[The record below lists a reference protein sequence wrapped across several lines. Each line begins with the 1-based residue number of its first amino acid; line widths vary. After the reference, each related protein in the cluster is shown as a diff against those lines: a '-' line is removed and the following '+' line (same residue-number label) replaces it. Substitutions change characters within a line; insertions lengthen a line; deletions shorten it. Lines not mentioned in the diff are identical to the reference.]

1 MRFNSVVCLTLFAAS
16 VNLAQV
22 DSIVLNDG
30 GFLRF
35 RLYAPKKTALRS
47 TVVRKDA
54 RETLPSNLTDYE
66 TSHRG
71 GARVDLVMHDGNK
84 FFGDLLSVSDTAV
97 MVYVYKD
104 FSYTPTERIQSGPY
118 MFRFVD
124 IDRLVLNGKSR
135 VLEGM
140 FIGLVGGFLG
150 GTIMNRVIDDQ
161 KADGSSLTPAFAGG
175 IGLIAGTGAGMLMS
189 KRDLTIEIF
198 SDSNVAMLKSLA
210 RYTRSKIK

>member
-1 MRFNSVVCLTLFAAS
+1 
-16 VNLAQV
+16 
-22 DSIVLNDG
+22 
-30 GFLRF
+30 
-35 RLYAPKKTALRS
+35 
-47 TVVRKDA
+47 
-54 RETLPSNLTDYE
+54 
-66 TSHRG
+66 
-71 GARVDLVMHDGNK
+71 MHDGNK
-84 FFGDLLSVSDTAV
+84 FFGDLLSVSDTAA

-104 FSYTPTERIQSGPY
+104 FSYTPTERIQSDPY
-118 MFRFVD
+118 VFRFVD

-161 KADGSSLTPAFAGG
+161 KADGSSLTPALAGG
-175 IGLIAGTGAGMLMS
+175 IGLITGTGAGMLMS

-210 RYTRSKIK
+210 RYSRSKAK